1 MEVSQLINLIVNNGF
16 AVAVS
21 AYLLIRLEKQIIGL
35 SNSINKLN
43 TIISTK
49 LGVVID
55 NDGSSDDSHKVAWE
69 KVIDIFLMFIAFKIV
84 NITNKHSFAC
94 HYSFLFHG
102 YLFYFPHAFVLIP
115 NIFIMWIHLYE
126 VNAIMNIFT
135 FHCLHSYELLIKYS
149 WEMI

>member
-55 NDGSSDDSHKVAWE
+55 AAGSSDDSNKVA
-69 KVIDIFLMFIAFKIV
+69 
-84 NITNKHSFAC
+84 
-94 HYSFLFHG
+94 
-102 YLFYFPHAFVLIP
+102 
-115 NIFIMWIHLYE
+115 
-126 VNAIMNIFT
+126 
-135 FHCLHSYELLIKYS
+135 
-149 WEMI
+149 